1 MPPRCRRAVA
11 GPSVAIC
18 AAGAGRFSAATPAPF
33 AVALGFAFSA
43 MAGMLPATIL
53 ACAPG
58 SAPSPSPAPL
68 GIGWVV
74 QGNCLGQVIGR

>member
-1 MPPRCRRAVA
+1 ATA
-11 GPSVAIC
+11 S
-18 AAGAGRFSAATPAPF
+18 GAGVAAPKRPAPAAPI

-58 SAPSPSPAPL
+58 SAPSPSLAPL
-68 GIGWVV
+68 SIGWVV
-74 QGNCLGQVIGR
+74 QGNYLGQVIGPLTI